1 MRFVLLSA
9 FFFSLIVSLHAQ
21 SGWTPPRGEGYF
33 KLSQSMIR
41 AGQFF
46 NPDGDLIAITT
57 TSIYTTS
64 LYGEYGITDRLTA
77 VLSAPVFVRSTIN
90 KRESSVDGFVIPGDE
105 FNGLGDIAFGGR
117 YGLIHRGP
125 VVLSASALL
134 KLPSGENAGG
144 QSELLQSGDGAWGLT
159 AMLHASHS
167 FYPAPLYATL
177 SAGYQW
183 RGNATLDYS
192 SGPLEINYDDA
203 FRAGG
208 EFGWTPGDHW
218 QFALKM
224 DLVLALRNG
233 SSGGVTGSS
242 SIFGNRITYLSLIPE
257 ANYIIGTHFGLSA
270 SVGTVLLAQN
280 ILAAPSFN
288 AGFFY
293 LLK

>member
-1 MRFVLLSA
+1 MRAAILSA
-9 FFFSLIVSLHAQ
+9 LFFCITVSLQAQ
-21 SGWTPPRGEGYF
+21 SGWTPPRGEGFF
-33 KLSQSMIR
+33 KLSQSAIR
-41 AGQFF
+41 AGRFY
-46 NPDGDLIAITT
+46 NPEGDLIDITT

-77 VLSAPVFVRSTIN
+77 MVSAPVFVRSTIN
-90 KRESSVDGFVIPGDE
+90 ARESSVDGFVIPGDE
-105 FNGLGDIAFGGR
+105 FNGLGDIALGGR
-117 YGLIHRGP
+117 YGLIHQGP

-134 KLPSGENAGG
+134 KLPSGENVGG
-144 QSELLQSGDGAWGLT
+144 RSELLQSGDGAWGIT

-183 RGNATLDYS
+183 RGSATLDYS
-192 SGPLEINYDDA
+192 SGPLEVNYDDA

-208 EFGWTPGDHW
+208 EFGWTPGEHW

-242 SIFGNRITYLSLIPE
+242 SIFGNRITYLSLLPE
-257 ANYIIGTHFGLSA
+257 ANYIIGSRFGLSA
-270 SVGTVLLAQN
+270 SVGTVILAQN
-280 ILAAPSFN
+280 ILGAPSY
-288 AGFFY
+288 ALGFFY